1 MGRRWA
7 AEYWDAFA
15 TDEDLHWHLELA
27 RRAGPRALELG
38 VGTGRLAIPIAASG
52 RAVVGIDDSIELL
65 HIAHA
70 RVQARGGGVLARM
83 RLLQG
88 DVRDFSLPREGAFDY
103 VYSAGGA
110 LNRCQ
115 ARPELARALACVRD
129 HLRVGGAL
137 AFDLVHVD
145 GEEMDGLQRPDG
157 IRQLGDGEELVRHVA
172 WTPGQ
177 RRGDYEAHHTYER
190 FDRRGRSIERLRER
204 EPLHVFEPG
213 EVAELL
219 QLGGFEDV
227 ERYSDHRGGRGTGH
241 GERLQV
247 YLCHRGP

>member
-15 TDEDLHWHLELA
+15 TDEDLQWHLELA

-52 RAVVGIDDSIELL
+52 RTIVGIDDSIELL

-70 RVQARGGGVLARM
+70 RVQARGGGVLSRM
-83 RLLQG
+83 RLLLG
-88 DVRDFSLPREGAFDY
+88 DVRDFSLPREEKFDL

-110 LNRCQ
+110 LNRCATRMEF
-115 ARPELARALACVRD
+115 ARTLACARD
-129 HLRVGGAL
+129 NLRVGGVL
-137 AFDLVHVD
+137 AFDLVRVD
-145 GEEMDGLQRPDG
+145 ESEMDGLPRLVG
-157 IRQLGDGEELVRHVA
+157 VRQIGDGEELVRHVA
-172 WTPGQ
+172 WTRGAK
-177 RRGDYEAHHTYER
+177 RGDYESHDTYER
-190 FDRRGRSIERLRER
+190 FDRRGRSVERIRER

-227 ERYSDHRGGRGTGH
+227 ERYSDHVGGRGTGH
-241 GERLQV
+241 KERLQV
-247 YLCHRGP
+247 YLCQRGP